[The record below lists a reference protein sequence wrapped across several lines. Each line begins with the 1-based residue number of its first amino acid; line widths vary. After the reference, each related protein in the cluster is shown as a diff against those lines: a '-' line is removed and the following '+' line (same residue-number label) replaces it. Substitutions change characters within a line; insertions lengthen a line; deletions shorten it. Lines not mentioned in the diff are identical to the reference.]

1 MLHKLFI
8 LLIVVKIYCN
18 FPGVEDDFLRCY
30 TCISTP
36 SAKSECPR
44 DALKKQTCE
53 GFAEL
58 LNENIIGERPPTTVT
73 YRCAQVRY
81 IGTLL

>member
-1 MLHKLFI
+1 MLQKLFI
-8 LLIVVKIYCN
+8 LFVASKIYCD

-30 TCISTP
+30 TCINTTP
-36 SAKSECPR
+36 ANDQCPQ

-58 LNENIIGERPPTTVT
+58 LNQNVVEERPPTTIT
-73 YRCAQVRY
+73 YKCTQIRY
-81 IGTLL
+81 VGKQF

>member
-1 MLHKLFI
+1 MLGNLFI
-8 LLIVVKIYCN
+8 LLMTVKIYCL

-30 TCISTP
+30 TCINTIP
-36 SAKSECPR
+36 TESECPR

-58 LNENIIGERPPTTVT
+58 LNENVIGERPPTTIT
-73 YRCAQVRY
+73 YKCVQVRY
-81 IGTLL
+81 VGKLF